1 MLSELIRLILVLILV
16 WMLVCSLV
24 ALFRVQALNLWQMD
38 CRNIRQCISAPHLKR
53 LRRWCSNWI
62 NSLWVNLV
70 KSMDRSDCNRMILKM
85 YLQFSNNSI
94 LLCSSSSSRS
104 RCCKS
109 KTHYY
114 NRRHTL
120 EHLRL
125 YLTQVWTLSSGLASS
140 TINSHP
146 YSSSSSRA
154 SYRPGSMS
162 FCSSFCSSICCSSS
176 SNSSRRSSNSSSLS
190 SSSVR
195 HPRHSQYS
203 IRGPLRRLVSLG
215 VGMVLPVVEPVVRL
229 PGQLG
234 VRAPGLHCNLT
245 V

>member
-1 MLSELIRLILVLILV
+1 MLIRLILVLILLVILV

-85 YLQFSNNSI
+85 YLQFSSSSI

-120 EHLRL
+120 ERLRL
-125 YLTQVWTLSSGLASS
+125 YLIQVWTLSSGLASS

-146 YSSSSSRA
+146 HSSSSRA

-162 FCSSFCSSICCSSS
+162 FCSNFCSSISCSS
-176 SNSSRRSSNSSSLS
+176 SSNSSSLS

-215 VGMVLPVVEPVVRL
+215 VGMVLPVVEPVVRV
-229 PGQLG
+229 PGRLLMGASGQ
-234 VRAPGLHCNLT
+234 VYNPT
-245 V
+245 M